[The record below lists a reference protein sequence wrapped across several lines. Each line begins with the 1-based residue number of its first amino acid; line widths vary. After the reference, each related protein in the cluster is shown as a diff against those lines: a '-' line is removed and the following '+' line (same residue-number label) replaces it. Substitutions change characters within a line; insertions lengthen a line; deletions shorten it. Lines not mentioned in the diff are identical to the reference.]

1 MNSILFIL
9 YTVVKLVIE
18 NNQLQQQLHGTSDR
32 NVVYQLISDN
42 NKKIQAF
49 ETCELDWYR
58 LVIEVNKYKG
68 ALEIAQ
74 QQIKNEQQKPL
85 NDKVVIFFFY
95 VIITIY
101 KI

>member
-74 QQIKNEQQKPL
+74 QQMKNEQQKPL
-85 NDKVVIFFFY
+85 DDKVIFFFML
-95 VIITIY
+95 
-101 KI
+101 